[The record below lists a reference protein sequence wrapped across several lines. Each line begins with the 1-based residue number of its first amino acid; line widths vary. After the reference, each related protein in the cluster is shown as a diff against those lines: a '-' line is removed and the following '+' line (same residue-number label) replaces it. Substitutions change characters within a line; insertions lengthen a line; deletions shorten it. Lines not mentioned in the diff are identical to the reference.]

1 MSCEEED
8 TCMSCEEEDTC
19 MSCEA
24 EDTCMSCEEEDTCM
38 SCEEEDTYMTCVE
51 WCITRHT
58 PPSPLTTTS
67 APLGL
72 IRFTLVGAKLN
83 LTKP

>member
-1 MSCEEED
+1 
-8 TCMSCEEEDTC
+8 
-19 MSCEA
+19 
-24 EDTCMSCEEEDTCM
+24 M
-38 SCEEEDTYMTCVE
+38 SCEEEDTYRTCVE

-72 IRFTLVGAKLN
+72 VRFTLVGAKLN
-83 LTKP
+83 LTNPKGALITCLPAHNNERALACIQTSQHT